1 MYNFGCK
8 KMKGFSMI
16 EISERIT
23 KESLSC
29 EQIIMNNINIEKLI
43 KLLDDNQKEKFAHMK
58 QELMKQ
64 IEQRNMIF
72 SVLISKSIAAVNS
85 NV

>member
-1 MYNFGCK
+1 
-8 KMKGFSMI
+8 MKGFSMI

-58 QELMKQ
+58 QELIKQ

-72 SVLISKSIAAVNS
+72 SVLISKSIAAVN
-85 NV
+85 

>member
-1 MYNFGCK
+1 
-8 KMKGFSMI
+8 MKGFSMI

-29 EQIIMNNINIEKLI
+29 EQKIMNNINIEKLI

-58 QELMKQ
+58 QELIKQ

>member
-1 MYNFGCK
+1 
-8 KMKGFSMI
+8 MI

-58 QELMKQ
+58 QELIKQ

>member
-1 MYNFGCK
+1 
-8 KMKGFSMI
+8 
-16 EISERIT
+16 
-23 KESLSC
+23 
-29 EQIIMNNINIEKLI
+29 MNNINIEKLI

-58 QELMKQ
+58 QELIKQ

>member
-1 MYNFGCK
+1 
-8 KMKGFSMI
+8 MKGFSMI

-43 KLLDDNQKEKFAHMK
+43 KLLDDNQKEEFAHMK
-58 QELMKQ
+58 QELIKQ

>member
-1 MYNFGCK
+1 
-8 KMKGFSMI
+8 MKSFSMI

-58 QELMKQ
+58 QELIKQ

>member
-1 MYNFGCK
+1 
-8 KMKGFSMI
+8 MKGFSMI

-23 KESLSC
+23 KEYLSC

-58 QELMKQ
+58 QELIKQ

>member
-1 MYNFGCK
+1 
-8 KMKGFSMI
+8 MKGFSMI
-16 EISERIT
+16 EINERIT

-58 QELMKQ
+58 QELIKQ

>member
-1 MYNFGCK
+1 
-8 KMKGFSMI
+8 MKGFSMI

-58 QELMKQ
+58 QELIKQ

-72 SVLISKSIAAVNS
+72 FFFFSKSIAAVNS

>member
-1 MYNFGCK
+1 
-8 KMKGFSMI
+8 MKGFSMI

-58 QELMKQ
+58 QELIKQ

-72 SVLISKSIAAVNS
+72 SVLISKSIASVNS

>member
-23 KESLSC
+23 KDSLSC
-29 EQIIMNNINIEKLI
+29 EQIIKNNISIEKII
-43 KLLDDNQKEKFAHMK
+43 KLLDEKQKEKFIQMK
-58 QELMKQ
+58 PELIKKM
-64 IEQRNMIF
+64 EQKKLIF
-72 SVLISKSIAAVNS
+72 FDFD
-85 NV
+85 

>member
-1 MYNFGCK
+1 
-8 KMKGFSMI
+8 MKGFSMI

-58 QELMKQ
+58 QELIKQ